1 MLSGKDCNMPS
12 EPTPSPPIKSYRD
25 LRVWQRATDLI
36 ENLYRATAT
45 FPVTERYGL
54 VAQLRR
60 AGVSVASNIAEGHTR
75 SRADY
80 RRFLVIA
87 AGSRSEEHTSELQ
100 SPCNLVCRPL
110 LEKKIAT
117 SRLSPADGPSFGCT
131 PAGTLTWMSFLSKS
145 ARSMPTSRD
154 RALTNDSTAAAD
166 SFINPASCL
175 TFRHGCAICTYSAAV

>member
-60 AGVSVASNIAEGHTR
+60 AGISVASNIAEGHTR

-80 RRFLVIA
+80 RRFFGIA
-87 AGSRSEEHTSELQ
+87 AGSLTEGECQ
-100 SPCNLVCRPL
+100 VLVRV
-110 LEKKIAT
+110 
-117 SRLSPADGPSFGCT
+117 GPRVIGRAS
-131 PAGTLTWMSFLSKS
+131 AG
-145 ARSMPTSRD
+145 
-154 RALTNDSTAAAD
+154 AA
-166 SFINPASCL
+166 PEP
-175 TFRHGCAICTYSAAV
+175 

>member
-12 EPTPSPPIKSYRD
+12 EPTPSPSIKSYRD

-60 AGVSVASNIAEGHTR
+60 AGISVASNIAEGHTR

-80 RRFLVIA
+80 RRLLVIA
-87 AGSRSEEHTSELQ
+87 AGSLTQIACQL
-100 SPCNLVCRPL
+100 PL
-110 LEKKIAT
+110 SVRLGFVEGC
-117 SRLSPADGPSFGCT
+117 SRHVLLGRCPE
-131 PAGTLTWMSFLSKS
+131 
-145 ARSMPTSRD
+145 
-154 RALTNDSTAAAD
+154 
-166 SFINPASCL
+166 
-175 TFRHGCAICTYSAAV
+175 

>member
-80 RRFLVIA
+80 RRLLVITA
-87 AGSRSEEHTSELQ
+87 STLHHNAW
-100 SPCNLVCRPL
+100 PVL
-110 LEKKIAT
+110 L
-117 SRLSPADGPSFGCT
+117 S
-131 PAGTLTWMSFLSKS
+131 
-145 ARSMPTSRD
+145 
-154 RALTNDSTAAAD
+154 
-166 SFINPASCL
+166 
-175 TFRHGCAICTYSAAV
+175 